1 MSAVAPRRRRGRRAA
16 LVVVVTLVLLV
27 VAAVAGDWIARRA
40 IADRAA
46 ASLRE
51 ALALPADRTVDVEV
65 AGWAVLPQLIA
76 GRLDRLDL
84 RSSDVVFGELDGDV
98 AATLIGVPV
107 SAAGAI
113 DSGSTMVAIDAA
125 SVAQLVTERST
136 VPVDEVTLDPPLMRV
151 SASVD
156 VLGVTLGA
164 GVGMQLAVVDGAIQL
179 TPAEISAAGA
189 TFSVTDFRDRF
200 GAVSGDLLA
209 PTPLCIADSVPRG
222 LTLTGVEVAEESLNA
237 SFALSPTFLSD
248 PAEQEP
254 GTCS

>member
-1 MSAVAPRRRRGRRAA
+1 MAPRRGRGRRAA

-27 VAAVAGDWIARRA
+27 IAAVVGDSVARRA
-40 IADRAA
+40 VADRAA

-51 ALALPADRTVDVEV
+51 ALALPADRTVDVDV

-113 DSGSTMVAIDAA
+113 DSGSTTVAIEAA
-125 SVAQLVTERST
+125 SVARLVTERST
-136 VPVDEVTLDPPLMRV
+136 VPVDDVTLDPPLVRV

-164 GVGMQLAVVDGAIQL
+164 GVGMQLAAVAGAIQL

-189 TFSVTDFRDRF
+189 TFSATDFRDRF

-209 PTPLCIADSVPRG
+209 PTSLCIADSVPRG

-237 SFALSPTFLSD
+237 TFALSPMVLSD
-248 PAEQEP
+248 PEQQEP
-254 GTCS
+254 GSCS